1 MAAPD
6 TAAAPSA
13 GPDTADS
20 RLELDVPK
28 LHSLPSEQQDLY
40 LLRFTADLVQ
50 YTATLDKAGLSS
62 QQRFIIQELFKILKL
77 SSPPP
82 TRVIRN
88 NVGRCFN
95 AIFSKGDRTTLY
107 DTVTQLLG
115 ILNAGKNDWELKTKF
130 AAAVAIGEI
139 YAGAGDSLFTQS
151 TVVCSALLKL
161 FKSSQNHAGLRSSLY
176 TALKRVVGS
185 IGSPVDEQTAKDI
198 WKHARNTATNDKAV
212 AVQASACY
220 CLEQLIKSTSYF
232 GTLADF
238 ENLKATIWKVIDSPS
253 PSVRHAAASC
263 LAAMLIKALVAGDQ
277 VQDVPTVRKPKK
289 QSKKQPTAPDGD
301 DATERPQSPQPSAG
315 RRVDLHIS
323 FQLPELLKQL
333 SFQYCRTSTSN
344 RARAGIATCYKQIL
358 RGLGN
363 NFVEERYAEIAGH
376 FLVTVLNHPTIT
388 YNRYRLLMTRK
399 FIKSLLEDTVCR
411 EILRE
416 NSKLNAAKWLTNGLL
431 KDYPKVVQERPEPS
445 KYTLTSALSTLSA
458 IISSLGSALAVI
470 GDSCRDSLLQVLQ
483 HPSYTV
489 QIHTAQCLRNFV
501 LACPQQLL
509 SCVTVCMNSLNREIG
524 QLSTPRHS
532 NRRCLGYAHGLAAM
546 LSTSRLQPLYG
557 SVDVY
562 ARVLSQATDLLK
574 TSSSSELR
582 IASTQIQVA
591 WILIGGLMPL
601 GPSFT
606 KIHLPQLLLLWKN
619 ALPKPLPKDNLAQ
632 RGPLEM
638 SFLAHVRECALGS
651 IYVFLEFN
659 SNLVTADG
667 SRRIAAMLQN
677 TVMFLDNLP
686 RLKSAEDI
694 SQRLSPSLQLK
705 DFATMIRRRVL
716 QCFSKLVNI
725 DHANSDVLSLSNIL
739 GLAISSFADPE
750 VISANPF
757 DTSIAS
763 STTHFDNIW
772 DLDDNFGF
780 GVTGLAHEFAVETIS
795 GCHKEDNS
803 AGTKAMESPEQGID
817 NILLSPICQAREH
830 DSVLL
835 YSVTERNSG
844 SYSDPPDT
852 EVVNAAIDLFAKA
865 LPLQSPK
872 VQESS
877 VEQIAALL
885 SAQSLNRNP
894 GRKAAMTVN
903 IAVALLLAVKV
914 AVKETP
920 SAPGNLR
927 YPATEKVMQELILTF
942 TTHPDPIV
950 RCIGSEALGRL
961 CNSSGNAFT
970 SSQINFL
977 VDSIVENRDP
987 STRAGCATALG
998 CIHSQVGGMAASFHL
1013 KTIVG
1018 VLMSLC
1024 SDPHPVVHFWALE
1037 GLGRVA
1043 ESAGLT
1049 FSAYVSSSLGMLARL
1064 YIADTHNEE
1073 ASSVSTSNLEVAFP
1087 TTVSISRCV
1096 DSLINVL
1103 GPDLRDISKTRELIF
1118 TLVKEFQ
1125 LEKSTALVAESSKCL
1140 DHLSLYAPNH
1150 MDFSAYV
1157 RWLQQ
1162 ELALKSTTIQDAAI
1176 RGFNNLMKRDADLV
1190 IRTASPSLEDEFWLA
1205 FESATDNEA
1214 LKNIVCNWLQQTGL
1228 TDTDDWIQRFQKVL
1242 TKTRSKQDDNPPPTT
1257 VNTTAI
1263 HDIADD
1269 EVAGFAAA
1277 VGGEP
1282 GETANESSSGQE
1294 LLRWQTRNFVMGC
1307 LSELLSM
1314 VSKNILP
1321 DQIIP
1326 AEMALQERV
1335 GDIIRMAFSA
1345 STANVIELRIWGLKI
1360 IDQILKMF
1368 GKTPDPDFAEAL
1380 LLEQYQAQISS
1391 ALTPAFAADSSSELA
1406 SEAINVCATF
1416 VGTGIVTNV
1425 DRMGRIFKLL
1435 VVGLENFANKPDTT
1449 EIGDLK
1455 GLNSNAR
1462 VMVKLA
1468 LFSAWARLQI
1478 ASNDQNWLAE
1488 IVQPYTATL
1497 TPLWL
1502 SSLQEFARLRF
1513 EPEISSTLGPTVSD
1527 NLDEVYAALNRE
1539 TLLKFYQDSWLSFVD
1554 AIASLV
1560 EKDSEFVFDA
1570 LDGKL
1575 EPSKEVVSAD
1585 KPEVNGVKGEKGTHI
1600 NYRDEPVA
1608 FFFVLFGLAFEALVA
1623 QSHEQSNQSLEI
1635 LRALRKILHP
1645 SVAGNAV
1652 YQQAVFSETMDTL
1665 DRLVMTEGSSVQTV
1679 IVQMARDLALHHH
1692 SAPNNQP
1699 RSDNLSDDIEQL
1711 FELTR
1716 NIILV
1721 LAGLLPN
1728 LSESPTHTRFN
1739 ISDEAASLITLSLSS
1754 LVDVTSVFPSIIR
1767 GDLRACILHIFTT
1780 ILAMGICQAEVVPR
1794 ALPIFRRFIQGI
1806 TRPPTSITTSAV
1818 PTDSETPHPP
1828 PEDPEIISRQIRGCI
1843 SRLLQILTIAQRRES
1858 ETSLT
1863 CAKNALLSLTVLLT
1877 TSTHVIPPQD
1887 PLIPRV
1893 LSEFLDC
1900 LQDLGLATVAAGCLR
1915 SILLS
1920 PSTQTT
1926 RSPTD
1931 DAIARFLLP
1940 RLIAFITSLPAS
1952 ELETPVDPE
1961 NVKGTITLALVSCIG
1976 SGTIAPASVPIAM
1989 ALVIPALLMRARN
2002 EGQGIYKEIAAALL
2016 ELAKIDAVSFRG
2028 LVAGMGA
2035 EQRAFTEEILRNG
2048 GIGGGGGGGGKEGR
2062 NVSDGADDGERNVPS
2077 IALRMDF

>member
-1 MAAPD
+1 MAASD

-20 RLELDVPK
+20 CVELDVPK

-50 YTATLDKAGLSS
+50 YTATLDKAALSS
-62 QQRFIIQELFKILKL
+62 QQRVIIQELFKILKL
-77 SSPPP
+77 SSPTP

-95 AIFSKGDRTTLY
+95 AIFSKGDRSTLY

-139 YAGAGDSLFTQS
+139 YAGAGESLFTQS
-151 TVVCSALLKL
+151 TVVCAALLKL

-176 TALKRVVGS
+176 TALKRVVGG

-198 WKHARNTATNDKAV
+198 WKHARNTATNDKAI

-232 GTLADF
+232 GTLTDF

-263 LAAMLIKALVAGDQ
+263 LAAMLIKALAAGDQ

-301 DATERPQSPQPSAG
+301 DTTERPQSPQPSAG
-315 RRVDLHIS
+315 RRADLHIS

-333 SFQYCRTSTSN
+333 SLQYCRSSTGN
-344 RARAGIATCYKQIL
+344 RARAGIAMCYNQIL
-358 RGLGN
+358 RGLGST
-363 NFVEERYAEIAGH
+363 FVEEHYAEIAGH
-376 FLVTVLNHPTIT
+376 FLVTLLNHPTIT

-399 FIKSLLEDTVCR
+399 FIKSLLEDTVGC

-416 NSKLNAAKWLTNGLL
+416 TSQLNAAKWLANGLL
-431 KDYPKVVQERPEPS
+431 KDYPKVTPERPEPS
-445 KYTLTSALSTLSA
+445 KHTLTSALSALSA
-458 IISSLGSALAVI
+458 IISSLGSALAVT
-470 GDSCRDSLLQVLQ
+470 GDSCRDALLQVLQ

-489 QIHTAQCLRNFV
+489 QIHVAQCLRNFV

-524 QLSTPRHS
+524 QLSTPRQS
-532 NRRCLGYAHGLAAM
+532 TRRCLGYAHGLAAM

-562 ARVLSQATDLLK
+562 ARVLSQATELLK

-619 ALPKPLPKDNLAQ
+619 ALPKPLPKDHLAQ

-638 SFLAHVRECALGS
+638 SFLSHVRECALGS

-677 TVMFLDNLP
+677 TVMFLDRLP
-686 RLKSAEDI
+686 RLKAAEDI
-694 SQRLSPSLQLK
+694 SQRLSPSLQLR
-705 DFATMIRRRVL
+705 DFVTMIRRRVL

-725 DHANSDVLSLSNIL
+725 DHSSSDVLSLSLSNIL

-750 VISANPF
+750 VVSANPF

-763 STTHFDNIW
+763 STTQFENIW

-780 GVTGLAHEFAVETIS
+780 GVTGLAHEFAAQTIS
-795 GCHKEDNS
+795 GCHKGDKFPGS
-803 AGTKAMESPEQGID
+803 IAMQSTDQGID
-817 NILLSPICQAREH
+817 HILLSPTCQAREH

-835 YSVTERNSG
+835 YSMTDRNNESF
-844 SYSDPPDT
+844 SDPPDT

-885 SAQSLNRNP
+885 SAQSLHRNP
-894 GRKAAMTVN
+894 GRKAAMVVN
-903 IAVALLLAVKV
+903 IAIALLLALKV
-914 AVKETP
+914 AVKETS
-920 SAPGNLR
+920 SAPGSLR
-927 YPATEKVMQELILTF
+927 HPATEKVMQELILTF
-942 TTHPDPIV
+942 TIHPDPIV

-970 SSQINFL
+970 NSQINFL

-1064 YIADTHNEE
+1064 YIADTHNEQ
-1073 ASSVSTSNLEVAFP
+1073 ASSVSTSNLEVAFA

-1125 LEKSTALVAESSKCL
+1125 LEESTALVAESSKCL

-1162 ELALKSTTIQDAAI
+1162 ELTLKSTKLQDAAI

-1205 FESATDNEA
+1205 FDNTTDNEA
-1214 LKNIVCNWLQQTGL
+1214 LKNIVRNWLQQTGL

-1242 TKTRSKQDDNPPPTT
+1242 TKTRLKPDDIPPPTT
-1257 VNTTAI
+1257 ATATAI

-1282 GETANESSSGQE
+1282 GETTNESTSGQE
-1294 LLRWQTRNFVMGC
+1294 LLRWQTRNFVMSC

-1321 DQIIP
+1321 DQTIP

-1345 STANVIELRIWGLKI
+1345 STANVIELRVWGLKI

-1368 GKTPDPDFAEAL
+1368 GKTPDPDFAEAS

-1488 IVQPYTATL
+1488 IVQPYTAIL

-1513 EPEISSTLGPTVSD
+1513 EPEISSTLGPSVSD

-1575 EPSKEVVSAD
+1575 DPSKEVVNVD
-1585 KPEVNGVKGEKGTHI
+1585 KPQVNGEKKEKGTHI

-1635 LRALRKILHP
+1635 LRALRRILHP

-1721 LAGLLPN
+1721 LAGLLPI
-1728 LSESPTHTRFN
+1728 LSESPAHTRFN
-1739 ISDEAASLITLSLSS
+1739 ISDESASLITLSLSS

-1767 GDLRACILHIFTT
+1767 ADLRACILHIFTT
-1780 ILAMGICQAEVVPR
+1780 ILATGICQAEVVPR

-1806 TRPPTSITTSAV
+1806 TRPPTSTTTSSV
-1818 PTDSETPHPP
+1818 PTTSESPPPP
-1828 PEDPEIISRQIRGCI
+1828 PEDPEIISSQIRGCI
-1843 SRLLQILTIAQRRES
+1843 SRLLQILTIAQRREL

-1863 CAKNALLSLTVLLT
+1863 CAKNTLLSLTILLT

-1915 SILLS
+1915 SILFS
-1920 PSTQTT
+1920 PSSQTG

-1931 DAIARFLLP
+1931 DAIARFLFP

-1952 ELETPVDPE
+1952 ELETTVDPE

-1976 SGTIAPASVPIAM
+1976 SGTIAPASVPTAM
-1989 ALVIPALLMRARN
+1989 ALVIPALLMRAKN
-2002 EGQGIYKEIAAALL
+2002 EGQGIYKEIAATLL

-2028 LVAGMGA
+2028 LLAGMGA

-2048 GIGGGGGGGGKEGR
+2048 GIGSSGRKEGR
-2062 NVSDGADDGERNVPS
+2062 NGADGPDDGERNVPS

>member
-1 MAAPD
+1 MSAPE
-6 TAAAPSA
+6 AAASA
-13 GPDTADS
+13 GQDNADS
-20 RLELDVPK
+20 YAELNVSK

-50 YTATLDKAGLSS
+50 YAATLDKVGLSS
-62 QQRFIIQELFKILKL
+62 KQRSIIQELFKILKL
-77 SSPPP
+77 PSPSP

-88 NVGRCFN
+88 NIGRCFN
-95 AIFSKGDRTTLY
+95 AIFSKGDRSTLY
-107 DTVTQLLG
+107 DSVTQLLG
-115 ILNAGKNDWELKTKF
+115 ILNAGKSDWELKTNH
-130 AAAVAIGEI
+130 AAAVAIGDI

-151 TVVCSALLKL
+151 SVVCCALLRL
-161 FKSSQNHAGLRSSLY
+161 FKSAQNHVGLRISLY
-176 TALKRVVGS
+176 TALKKV
-185 IGSPVDEQTAKDI
+185 IGGISSPADEQTAKDI
-198 WKHARNTATNDKAV
+198 WKHARNTATNDKAI
-212 AVQASACY
+212 ATQASACY
-220 CLEQLIKSTSYF
+220 CLEQLIKSTPYF

-253 PSVRHAAASC
+253 PSARHAAASC
-263 LAAMLIKALVAGDQ
+263 LAAFLIKAHANGNQ
-277 VQDVPTVRKPKK
+277 AQEVPTIRRPKK
-289 QSKKQPTAPDGD
+289 QPKKQTTSPDGD
-301 DATERPQSPQPSAG
+301 GVPERAQSPQRPAG
-315 RRVDLHIS
+315 RKVDLHIS
-323 FQLPELLKQL
+323 FKLPELLKQL
-333 SFQYCRTSTSN
+333 SLQYCRSSTGN
-344 RARAGIATCYKQIL
+344 RARAGICMCYKQIL

-363 NFVEERYAEIAGH
+363 AFVEEHYAEIAGH
-376 FLVTVLNHPTIT
+376 FLITLLNHPTIT
-388 YNRYRLLMTRK
+388 YNRYRLLMTRQ
-399 FIKSLLEDTVCR
+399 FIRNLLEDTVGC

-416 NSKLNAAKWLTNGLL
+416 NSRINAAKWLVNGVL

-445 KYTLTSALSTLSA
+445 KHTLTCTLSALSA
-458 IISSLGSALAVI
+458 IISSLGSALAII
-470 GDSCRDSLLQVLQ
+470 GDSCRDALLQILQ

-489 QIHTAQCLRNFV
+489 QIHTARCLRNFV

-532 NRRCLGYAHGLAAM
+532 NRRCLGYAHGLASM

-562 ARVLSQATDLLK
+562 ARVLSRATDLLK
-574 TSSSSELR
+574 TSSSLELR

-606 KIHLPQLLLLWKN
+606 KIHLNQLLLLWKN

-686 RLKSAEDI
+686 KLKSAEDL

-716 QCFSKLVNI
+716 QCFSKIVNV
-725 DHANSDVLSLSNIL
+725 DHANSEVLSLSNIL

-750 VISANPF
+750 VVSANPF

-780 GVTGLAHEFAVETIS
+780 GVTGLAHEYVVEIISGRRKGDNSPGWIAVELS
-795 GCHKEDNS
+795 DQ
-803 AGTKAMESPEQGID
+803 AID
-817 NILLSPICQAREH
+817 HILLSPTCQAMEH

-835 YSVTERNSG
+835 YSVIDRDGG

-877 VEQIAALL
+877 VEQIATLL

-894 GRKAAMTVN
+894 GRRSAMTVN
-903 IAVALLLAVKV
+903 IAVALLLTLKIAVKG
-914 AVKETP
+914 TP
-920 SAPGNLR
+920 SAPGSLR
-927 YPATEKVMQELILTF
+927 YPATEKVMQELIQTF
-942 TTHPDPIV
+942 AIHADPIV
-950 RCIGSEALGRL
+950 RYIGSEALGLL

-970 SSQINFL
+970 NSQINSL
-977 VDSIVENRDP
+977 VDLIVENRDP

-998 CIHSQVGGMAASFHL
+998 CIHSQVGGMAAGFHL

-1024 SDPHPVVHFWALE
+1024 SDPHPIVHFWALE
-1037 GLGRVA
+1037 GVGRVA

-1049 FSAYVSSSLGMLARL
+1049 FSAYVSSTLGMLARL

-1073 ASSVSTSNLEVAFP
+1073 ASSVTTSNLEAAFP
-1087 TTVSISRCV
+1087 TPVSISRCV

-1125 LEKSTALVAESSKCL
+1125 LEKSTALVVESSKCL
-1140 DHLSLYAPNH
+1140 DHLSLYAPSH
-1150 MDFSAYV
+1150 LDFSAYV

-1162 ELALKSTTIQDAAI
+1162 ELASKKASMQDASI

-1190 IRTASPSLEDEFWLA
+1190 VRTALPSLEDEFWLA
-1205 FESATDNEA
+1205 FDTATDNEA
-1214 LKNIVCNWLQQTGL
+1214 LKNIIHNWMQQTGL
-1228 TDTDDWIQRFQKVL
+1228 TDTDVWIQRFQKVL
-1242 TKTRSKQDDNPPPTT
+1242 TKTRSKQHDVPQPAT
-1257 VNTTAI
+1257 VNTAPI

-1282 GETANESSSGQE
+1282 GEPVNESSSGQE
-1294 LLRWQTRNFVMGC
+1294 LLRWQTRNFVMSC

-1314 VSKNILP
+1314 VSKELLP
-1321 DQIIP
+1321 DQTIP

-1345 STANVIELRIWGLKI
+1345 STANVIELRVWGLKI

-1368 GKTPDPDFAEAL
+1368 GKTPDPDFAEAS

-1435 VVGLENFANKPDTT
+1435 VVGLDNFANRNDTT
-1449 EIGDLK
+1449 EIGDLN
-1455 GLNSNAR
+1455 GLNYNAR

-1468 LFSAWARLQI
+1468 LFSAWAKLQI
-1478 ASNDQNWLAE
+1478 ASNDQNWLAQ
-1488 IVQPYTATL
+1488 IVQPYTAIL

-1502 SSLQEFARLRF
+1502 ASLQEFARLRF
-1513 EPEISSTLGPTVSD
+1513 EPEISSTLGPSVSD

-1539 TLLKFYQDSWLSFVD
+1539 TLLKFYQDSWLNFVD

-1560 EKDSEFVFDA
+1560 EKDSDFVFDA

-1575 EPSKEVVSAD
+1575 EPSKEVVTPD
-1585 KPEVNGVKGEKGTHI
+1585 KPQANGEKDKGTHI

-1608 FFFVLFGLAFEALVA
+1608 FFFVLFGLAFEALVT

-1652 YQQAVFSETMDTL
+1652 YQPAVFSETMDTL

-1692 SAPNNQP
+1692 SALNNQP

-1716 NIILV
+1716 NITLV
-1721 LAGLLPN
+1721 LTGLLPN
-1728 LSESPTHTRFN
+1728 LGESPTHTRFYV
-1739 ISDEAASLITLSLSS
+1739 SDEAASLITLSLSS

-1767 GDLRACILHIFTT
+1767 ADLRACILHIFTT
-1780 ILAMGICQAEVVPR
+1780 ILATGICQAEVVPQ

-1806 TRPPTSITTSAV
+1806 TRPSMSTATPPTLTNSTA
-1818 PTDSETPHPP
+1818 PP
-1828 PEDPEIISRQIRGCI
+1828 PPAEAPEIVSRQIRGCI
-1843 SRLLQILTIAQRRES
+1843 SRLLQTLTIAQRRES
-1858 ETSLT
+1858 ETSLP
-1863 CAKNALLSLTVLLT
+1863 CAKNTLLSLTIILT
-1877 TSTHVIPPQD
+1877 TSSHVIPPQD
-1887 PLIPRV
+1887 PLIPRI

-1920 PSTQTT
+1920 PCPQTT

-1931 DAIARFLLP
+1931 DAIARFLFP
-1940 RLIAFITSLPAS
+1940 RLVAFIMSLPTN
-1952 ELETPVDPE
+1952 ELQAPVDPE
-1961 NVKGTITLALVSCIG
+1961 NVKGTVTLTLASFIG
-1976 SGTIAPASVPIAM
+1976 LGTIAPANVPMAM
-1989 ALVIPALLMRARN
+1989 ALLIPALLMRARN
-2002 EGQGIYKEIAAALL
+2002 EGESTYKEIAAALL
-2016 ELAKIDAVSFRG
+2016 ELAKIDAQTFRG
-2028 LVAGMGA
+2028 MVTRMNA
-2035 EQRAFTEEILRNG
+2035 EQRAFTEEILRKG
-2048 GIGGGGGGGGKEGR
+2048 GIGGVGGKQGK
-2062 NVSDGADDGERNVPS
+2062 DGAEGADGEEQNVPS